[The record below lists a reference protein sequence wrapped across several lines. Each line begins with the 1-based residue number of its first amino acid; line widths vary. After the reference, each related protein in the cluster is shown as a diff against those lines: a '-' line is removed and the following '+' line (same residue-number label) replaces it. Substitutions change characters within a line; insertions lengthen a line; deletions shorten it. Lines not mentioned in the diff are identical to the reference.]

1 MGPYALLPESFCSC
15 ASQRTC
21 GVSVTIGPPPE
32 LAPKCSHLALGCSLS
47 FLDLFCLPRLFL
59 HPILGKEWEPEPV
72 PRWVPTHNPKNLF
85 SLVSPASA
93 HHRCAGC
100 PKHRSSNRQSKG
112 RAQSVTVLRGRT
124 GCGTSVTC
132 PTHPGAKRQSLWMH
146 FLFRPQE
153 ALT

>member
-1 MGPYALLPESFCSC
+1 MGPYTLLPESFCSC
-15 ASQRTC
+15 ASQKDMRGLCHHRT
-21 GVSVTIGPPPE
+21 SPR
-32 LAPKCSHLALGCSLS
+32 APKCSHLALGCSLS

-59 HPILGKEWEPEPV
+59 HPILGKEWDPEPV
-72 PRWVPTHNPKNLF
+72 PRWVPIHNPKSLF
-85 SLVSPASA
+85 SLISPASA

-132 PTHPGAKRQSLWMH
+132 PTHPGAKRQSLWM
-146 FLFRPQE
+146 LFRPQE